1 MLGTRELVISFLPC
15 WALGLSASALL
26 FRQLAAHEFQA
37 PTSCHG
43 AARVAKN
50 SYGSL
55 QNLPAVGF

>member
-15 WALGLSASALL
+15 WALGLSASLL
-26 FRQLAAHEFQA
+26 FRQLAAHEFQP
-37 PTSCHG
+37 PTPCHG
-43 AARVAKN
+43 AVRVAKN